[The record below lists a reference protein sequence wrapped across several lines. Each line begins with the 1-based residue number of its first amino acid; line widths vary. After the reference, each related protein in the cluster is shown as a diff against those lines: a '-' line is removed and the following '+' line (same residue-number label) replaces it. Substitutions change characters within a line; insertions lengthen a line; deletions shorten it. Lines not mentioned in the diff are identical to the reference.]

1 MIAMAR
7 IDDRLVHGQVLV
19 GCCGPLRATRVLLVN
34 DRVAGD
40 EFEASCYDAAVPPG
54 LRLEVLAV
62 SAAAARV
69 AELAAVPA
77 ERCVVV
83 VGDPGD
89 MLRLVESG
97 APLDEV
103 VLGGLH
109 HRAGRDETW
118 PGVYASAPEREQ
130 LRALL
135 AHGVELV
142 VQAVPGAPRHA
153 PGEGL
158 GGARP

>member
-1 MIAMAR
+1 MAR

-40 EFEASCYDAAVPPG
+40 ALEASCYDAAVPPD
-54 LRLEVLAV
+54 LELEVLAV
-62 SAAAARV
+62 AAAAARV
-69 AELAAVPA
+69 AELAREAA
-77 ERCVVV
+77 ERCVLV

-89 MLRLVESG
+89 MLRLVEAG
-97 APLDEV
+97 APVDRV

-109 HRAGRDETW
+109 HRAGREEAW

-130 LRALL
+130 LRAIV
-135 AHGVELV
+135 ARGVELV
-142 VQAVPGAPRHA
+142 VQAVPGAPRHPA
-153 PGEGL
+153 HEGL
-158 GGARP
+158 GGPRP